1 MAYHENI
8 VKPIILDAV
17 FRSESIAE
25 GGGDICLNV
34 FLENFEK
41 YLGIKEFKNLEEVI
55 GLIDEEFKKESSD
68 LSRSVLKF
76 RKSHLDTII
85 SETFSSTT
93 QRKIAK
99 KITEVSNHNSK
110 IIIEKSERE
119 ETVIRLK
126 KGFTFKIKSAGDKF
140 LNNESWSRSN
150 VKSLIIDGMIEE
162 VSEIHH
168 LLESASETKDPYA
181 IFVRNASDDVK
192 NTIAVNNAR
201 KTIDVALIEVGF
213 DENTLNILNDISI
226 CCDAKI
232 VSSNF
237 GDLISKSCQEDI
249 VEVKKISILGSDVSI
264 QNDPSPEKLRS
275 HIRYLSTKK
284 NNIRN
289 QEISHLFDQRIRSL
303 NSDKAT

>member
-1 MAYHENI
+1 DRFKKILSNSVKEIKNVTEKKGEIYLSSNTTVASAVQKYCFSKSSLAYHENI

-168 LLESASETKDPYA
+168 LLE
-181 IFVRNASDDVK
+181 
-192 NTIAVNNAR
+192 
-201 KTIDVALIEVGF
+201 
-213 DENTLNILNDISI
+213 
-226 CCDAKI
+226 
-232 VSSNF
+232 
-237 GDLISKSCQEDI
+237 
-249 VEVKKISILGSDVSI
+249 
-264 QNDPSPEKLRS
+264 
-275 HIRYLSTKK
+275 
-284 NNIRN
+284 
-289 QEISHLFDQRIRSL
+289 
-303 NSDKAT
+303 